1 MKKGER
7 ITKPL
12 VLKKKESDLIV
23 ELLLKD
29 LKINRSATTWTLI
42 RKINRV
48 YPTSIDV
55 HRKVQAKQTVLTLT

>member
-29 LKINRSATTWTLI
+29 LKVNRSAMTWTLI

-48 YPTSIDV
+48 YPTSIEV
-55 HRKVQAKQTVLTLT
+55 HKKVQAKQLTFEL